1 MDMPKIEHH
10 KKSVFLPVAPYRGVT
25 SIGDVKQA
33 SDPTKKATR
42 NPSRGGL
49 IVSIPKLKWL

>member
-1 MDMPKIEHH
+1 MDMPKIEHQEI
-10 KKSVFLPVAPYRGVT
+10 SLPACGPLPRT
-25 SIGDVKQA
+25 STGDVKQA